1 MLEFINLFELEVI
14 VAPKLRVA
22 SSHGVGSFQQVI
34 AEKAVTGL
42 DQMSILSVNAKGN
55 CPKID
60 IVFCPGTDENLAG
73 YKRRVYRQ
81 GGINEKKERCGLESH
96 LS

>member
-1 MLEFINLFELEVI
+1 MRVILQKLFLSVFI
-14 VAPKLRVA
+14 
-22 SSHGVGSFQQVI
+22 
-34 AEKAVTGL
+34 
-42 DQMSILSVNAKGN
+42 VNAKGI
-55 CPKID
+55 CLKID